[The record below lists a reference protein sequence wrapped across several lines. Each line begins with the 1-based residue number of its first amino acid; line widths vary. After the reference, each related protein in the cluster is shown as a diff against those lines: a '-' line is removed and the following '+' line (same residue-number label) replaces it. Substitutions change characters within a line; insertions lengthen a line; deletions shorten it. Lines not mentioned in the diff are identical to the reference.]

1 MTAIVQLE
9 HPVRDFDGWKRA
21 FDSDPLGRQ
30 AGGVRRYRISRPP
43 DDPNYVVVDLEFD
56 NVLEAEAFLDRLRAL
71 WSRVVEEGL
80 IDNPRARILDEAE
93 SAEI

>member
-9 HPVRDFDGWKRA
+9 HPVRDFEGWKRA
-21 FDSDPLGRQ
+21 FDTDPLGRK

-80 IDNPRARILDEAE
+80 IDNPRARILNEAE

>member
-1 MTAIVQLE
+1 MTAILQLE

-21 FDSDPLGRQ
+21 FDGDPLGRED
-30 AGGVRRYRISRPP
+30 GGVRRYRISRPP

-56 NVLEAEAFLDRLRAL
+56 EVPQAEAFLGRLREL
-71 WSRVVEEGL
+71 WSQAVEQGL
-80 IDNPRARILDEAE
+80 IGDPQARILTEGE